1 MKLTEKQKRFVDYY
15 IETGSSVEAARRA
28 GYKHPKVQGPRLL
41 AKVRPFVEER
51 LKKLEDERIASA
63 EEVLR
68 LLTSAARGEMDEE
81 VVVVVGNGKNARV
94 VKERR
99 QISPRDR
106 IKAAELL
113 GKRYLLFSE
122 NVNLT
127 ANVGVQIIDD
137 IGSDA
142 DDDTDDKAD

>member
-41 AKVRPFVEER
+41 AKVRPYVEER

-113 GKRYLLFSE
+113 AKRYGLLVDRQQLDVQGS
-122 NVNLT
+122 
-127 ANVGVQIIDD
+127 VQIVDD
-137 IGSDA
+137 VPAG
-142 DDDTDDKAD
+142 DDE